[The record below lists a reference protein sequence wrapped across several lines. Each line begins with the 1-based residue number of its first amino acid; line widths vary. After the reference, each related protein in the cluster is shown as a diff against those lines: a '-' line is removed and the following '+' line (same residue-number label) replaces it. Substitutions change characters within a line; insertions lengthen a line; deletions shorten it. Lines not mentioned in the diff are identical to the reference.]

1 MEELK
6 QQFGPDQFSIRHSDR
21 TEYSPVGISSIVGN
35 GAATTINTAF
45 GNIIVTRAG
54 ENGY

>member
-6 QQFGPDQFSIRHSDR
+6 QQFGPDQFSFATQIERNNR
-21 TEYSPVGISSIVGN
+21 PVGISSIVGN